1 MRSLKYFLAGA
12 LKTLLC
18 LVLMLMVQSC
28 TKDNDGPESP
38 APVNPEENEN
48 GGGEEYDPND
58 FTYLVGFPVYA
69 DFYLEDTKMYN
80 YDVGISFGGYSD
92 IWNRALEEFAVEV
105 EIIGSH
111 SDVSWSKK
119 LIGGGYGSVSIL
131 GDNAI
136 LTGWVTQSPRETM
149 WEGEVF
155 IESRSESVTL
165 KVTPCWKFE
174 KSSQLNYGAPVTR
187 TINGKKY

>member
-1 MRSLKYFLAGA
+1 MRSLQYFLTEA
-12 LKTLLC
+12 LKVLLC
-18 LVLMLMVQSC
+18 LVLTLVQSC

-38 APVNPEENEN
+38 VLVNPGENEN
-48 GGGEEYDPND
+48 GGEEEYDPTD
-58 FTYLVGFPVYA
+58 FTYLIGFPVYA

-80 YDVGISFGGYSD
+80 YDVGISFGGHSD
-92 IWNRALEEFAVEV
+92 IWNRGLEEFAVEV

-119 LIGGGYGSVSIL
+119 LIGGGCGSVSIF
-131 GDNAI
+131 GDNAT
-136 LTGWVTQSPRETM
+136 LTGWVAQSPRETM
-149 WEGEVF
+149 WEGEAL
-155 IESRSESVTL
+155 IKSRSESVTL

-174 KSSQLNYGAPVTR
+174 KSSQLNYGAPATR